1 MFLSDSINVPVLGII
16 ENMAYFTPEELPN
29 NKYYIFGRGGGRELS
44 KKTDVPLLGQIP
56 LVQGICEG
64 SDNGRPVALEDT
76 ITGLAFMELATEVI
90 DKVDRRNRE
99 LKPTTRVETN
109 NQ

>member
-1 MFLSDSINVPVLGII
+1 
-16 ENMAYFTPEELPN
+16 
-29 NKYYIFGRGGGRELS
+29 
-44 KKTDVPLLGQIP
+44 
-56 LVQGICEG
+56 
-64 SDNGRPVALEDT
+64 
-76 ITGLAFMELATEVI
+76 MELATEVI